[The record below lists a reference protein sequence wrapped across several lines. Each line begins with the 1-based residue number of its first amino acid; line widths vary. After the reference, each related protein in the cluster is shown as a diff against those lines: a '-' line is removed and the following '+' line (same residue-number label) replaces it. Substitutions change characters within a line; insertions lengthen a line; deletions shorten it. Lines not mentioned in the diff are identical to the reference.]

1 MNSHAKPISY
11 ISGRNTHR
19 RSASGQQAVAMRPHK
34 WITEDAIREIEA
46 ERDELLV
53 QLSPHSS
60 VGLRDG
66 SPSTP

>member
-1 MNSHAKPISY
+1 
-11 ISGRNTHR
+11 
-19 RSASGQQAVAMRPHK
+19 MRPHK